1 MTRKPGGGAVRIG
14 RTVAVTAGLC
24 LGMAALPLRGQE
36 FGVGPGP
43 GQTTSTIRGNIFDA
57 ASEEPVSDVVLRIA
71 GTQVTAVSDADGA
84 FVLRG
89 IDPGVHTLE
98 IRAPGGDLRALALSV
113 SRGGEIFEVALHL
126 SPDGVS
132 MEILGAV
139 AAPAPAPAEIPVTQ
153 TEFVIPPADPTRY
166 AGQVVERQRLLQL
179 SGGARNVGELVA
191 RAVPALRVVEGER
204 QADGA
209 LCLEFGSNRQV
220 SLENAVIGCRHPQVY
235 LDGVILGTPSM
246 AYSLTNTEGLEWIQA
261 IPPGEAAAE
270 FGGATYGVILI
281 ATTGS
286 RGTLFPRSTRRLA
299 TSRSTFDWSQD
310 PHGHPF
316 LKTFLFAA
324 AGTAAG
330 LAAGV
335 EVGRECIFVEDRT
348 QELDS
353 RCSQAGTLGVS
364 LAAVVLP
371 AFGSAVGARFGGATE
386 RSRGQLLP
394 ALMGAGLAIVPGYIY
409 SLVTVG
415 NGVDASNAAGKAFLL
430 LGTPLLTT
438 LADRM
443 YRNLR
448 GN

>member
-1 MTRKPGGGAVRIG
+1 
-14 RTVAVTAGLC
+14 
-24 LGMAALPLRGQE
+24 
-36 FGVGPGP
+36 
-43 GQTTSTIRGNIFDA
+43 
-57 ASEEPVSDVVLRIA
+57 VSDVVLRIA
-71 GTQVTAVSDADGA
+71 GTQVTAVSAADGA
-84 FVLRG
+84 SVLRG

-98 IRAPGGDLRALALSV
+98 IRAPGADLRALALSV

-132 MEILGAV
+132 MEIL
-139 AAPAPAPAEIPVTQ
+139 AAALAPSDQAPQAPPPVT
-153 TEFVIPPADPTRY
+153 EVVLAVPPADPTRY
-166 AGQVVERQRLLQL
+166 AGVVVERQRLLQL

-220 SLENAVIGCRHPQVY
+220 SLENAVVGCRHPQVY
-235 LDGVILGTPSM
+235 LDGVILGSPSM

-310 PHGHPF
+310 PQGHPF

-353 RCSQAGTLGVS
+353 RCSQAGTAGVS

-371 AFGSAVGARFGGATE
+371 AFGSALGARFGGATE

-430 LGTPLLTT
+430 VGTPLLTT

-443 YRNLR
+443 YRSLR
-448 GN
+448 ED